1 MVGDG
6 TSQSSIVAAFNWL
19 AGVATGS
26 IGTALAALAV
36 AAVGIAMLQGRLP
49 SRKGATVVVGCF
61 ILFSSH
67 AVAFGILDSTSPDQF
82 DVASTMIEA
91 PAYVAPAPTP
101 VPYDPYAGASV
112 PLRSQERAYD
122 MIPH

>member
-1 MVGDG
+1 MVVGG
-6 TSQSSIVAAFNWL
+6 TSHPSLAAAFNWL

-26 IGTALAALAV
+26 IGTAVAALAV

-49 SRKGATVVVGCF
+49 AKKGATVVVGCF

-67 AVAFGILDSTSPDQF
+67 TVAFGILDATSPDRF
-82 DVASTMIEA
+82 DNASIMIEA
-91 PAYVAPAPTP
+91 PTYVAPAPTP

-112 PLRSQERAYD
+112 PLRTQERAYD
-122 MIPH
+122 LIPH

>member
-1 MVGDG
+1 MIVGG
-6 TSQSSIVAAFNWL
+6 TSQLSIVAAFNWL

-26 IGTALAALAV
+26 ISTALAALAV

-49 SRKGATVVVGCF
+49 ARKGATVVIGCF

-67 AVAFGILDSTSPDQF
+67 AVSFGILDATSPDRF
-82 DVASTMIEA
+82 DNASMMVEA
-91 PAYVAPAPTP
+91 PTYVAPAPTP

-112 PLRSQERAYD
+112 PLRPQERAYD
-122 MIPH
+122 LIPH